1 VRFGIPIVAL
11 LVTLLAIPLSYTNPR
26 VGRSFNLIV
35 AVLAFAVYMNA
46 EHGPRLRS
54 RAGQLRTELGCARPR
69 AGGDRRPSRGASHA
83 ALVAAPADPRT
94 GGSGAPHEDDPPLFW
109 QEIATATAFVLFGL
123 LSLFLFFDMVQ
134 QLDEVGRRGFLL
146 RHAFGYVGLT
156 LPSRTYEL
164 MPIAAL
170 IGTIYALSKLAANSE
185 FTIMRVSGM
194 STRRLLQSLLGIG
207 LVFVALTYL
216 LGEFVSPPAEQLAQK
231 LRLRAIGSA
240 VSVRDFR
247 SGVWVRDV
255 VKDAGGGVGAFR
267 FINVREV
274 TPDAGTRIG
283 RVFEFDRLQL
293 RSIMTAEANTSRRGW
308 SCRCGRDPPAS
319 NHQCRCRPS
328 AHRRGPGPAMALRPE
343 PDIFGVMMVQPE
355 RMSGWDLAQYVR
367 HLAENRQQTE
377 RYEIAFWSKLFYPWA
392 VLVMMALALPF
403 AYLHVRAGGV
413 SLKIFT
419 GVMIG
424 VAFYGLNKLFA
435 HLGLLNTWPPII
447 VAALPSLVVLAMAM
461 SALYWIERR

>member
-1 VRFGIPIVAL
+1 VAA
-11 LVTLLAIPLSYTNPR
+11 LADA
-26 VGRSFNLIV
+26 G
-35 AVLAFAVYMNA
+35 VLARPGGRM
-46 EHGPRLRS
+46 
-54 RAGQLRTELGCARPR
+54 RTI
-69 AGGDRRPSRGASHA
+69 RRY
-83 ALVAAPADPRT
+83 L
-94 GGSGAPHEDDPPLFW
+94 W
-109 QEIATATAFVLFGL
+109 QEITTATAFVLFGL
-123 LSLFLFFDMVQ
+123 LALFLFFDMVQ
-134 QLDEVGRRGFLL
+134 QLDEVGRRGFQL
-146 RHAFGYVGLT
+146 RHAFFYVALT

-194 STRRLLQSLLGIG
+194 STRRLMQSLLGIG
-207 LVFVALTYL
+207 LAFVALTYL
-216 LGEFVSPPAEQLAQK
+216 LGEFASPPAEQLAQK

-255 VKDAGGGVGAFR
+255 VKDAKGGVDAFR

-274 TPDAGTRIG
+274 SPDAGTRG
-283 RVFEFDRLQL
+283 WRVFEFDRDYKL
-293 RSIMTAEANTSRRGW
+293 RSIMTADAGRYVPGSGW
-308 SCRCGRDPPAS
+308 TLTDVVETRLPELTTKPDDLAGARTDVVRSAS
-319 NHQCRCRPS
+319 LSWPS
-328 AHRRGPGPAMALRPE
+328 ELK

-377 RYEIAFWSKLFYPWA
+377 RYEIAFWGKLFYPWA

-435 HLGLLNTWPPII
+435 HVGLLNTWPPII
-447 VAALPSLVVLAMAM
+447 VAALPSLVVLALAM